1 MRQKLLFL
9 LSAAALACAPT
20 LSAFEYQGL
29 TYEPLDSEAGT
40 CAVTGSVNMASGD
53 LVLPEHPVDEEGR
66 EWTLTE
72 LQDNSFM
79 FSKDLTSVTI
89 PASVTR
95 IGEYAFAFTQLQDIF
110 IGPGVESIGTGAFS
124 DTESITK
131 FFYPSHL
138 EFSADWGTTGHFPL
152 NDEWKDT
159 IFVPYDE
166 AVTDETGC
174 AYSPDGSRLI
184 YVPSSM
190 EGDFTIPSSVS
201 TIGKGAL
208 GYCPAL
214 TSLTI
219 PASVTSVE
227 EDAFIGCDFTSV
239 NFLDWN
245 AWMNNVTLANLHSN
259 PYLNGNAYAG
269 GIPVKVSEWPEGM
282 TEIGDYVL
290 AGIKFNDD
298 IYLPSTLRRIG
309 AYSFYNQKEIFF
321 VELPASLEEIGDSA
335 FEGCELLENPLF
347 PESLHSIGNRAYAG
361 CLALNEVSLPENL
374 TGLGAYA
381 FADCT
386 NIEKANLMCALTTLE
401 AGLFYKCQYLSKVYF
416 PANVEEIGDHCFYQ
430 CMSLDEISLP
440 ASLKSIGESA
450 FMFCA
455 LNKIVLPSAL
465 TSLGKMA
472 FAYQATFYK
481 TSPVL
486 NKSLTSLSI
495 GSALETIP
503 EGAFAGHNLIQ
514 LNLSEGLKT
523 IAENA
528 FNGNSTSWPH
538 TGDGHYLNRYYH
550 EGIIATIEL
559 PSSLET
565 IAANAFANCN
575 IGEIVVNEGIKEL
588 PSGALGLP
596 TIMTLPSS
604 LTNIAS
610 GVIDPEG
617 CRLKT
622 LRVKSTNPPALAES
636 LNLPADIKDNLLLIV
651 NQGRKSYFERNA
663 RWKQIPNIME
673 DGQTDITVY
682 MTGNY
687 PITEEIRTTTSL
699 MPSTVTSMKVVGPLT
714 EADLNLVA
722 QNMISLAS
730 LDLSAATGLTQ
741 IPDRLFEGSTLHTLT
756 LPSSITHIGENAFAG
771 CGMLELTELPESL
784 VSIGDQAF
792 RGSSLISFT
801 EFPASLESIGYAAFS
816 SCIGMRNV
824 TFGTNLANISQDAF
838 KACSMLE
845 SVDLSATRLTTVES
859 GTFSGCRMLDEII
872 LPESVESVGDR
883 AFERTD
889 IRDIEFASGLSE
901 IGAGAFSDCR
911 RLVTANIPENVSL
924 ASESMFSSCTRLV
937 SASFPAGTTNVG
949 ANIFSGDNKLATIS
963 SASSTAPQAE
973 RGAFS
978 DTRTRYISL
987 IVPYDAFRAYLNAPV
1002 WGSFSTIRLG
1012 LPVTLPAEADA
1023 SAVNEDDYQDLL
1035 NEDRLEEQEE
1045 QAAIDR
1051 NTDDEEENAK
1061 ARSRSIRRAAQRAAT
1076 AEGRS
1081 FARIF
1086 NGAGLNT
1093 SSAIRIFI
1101 NPKEDATLKSV
1112 LVDGK
1117 EMIDRMEGNSLLLPA
1132 NTTGALEIIC
1142 ENGTVG
1148 IDGIGESAGDML
1160 DRNAP
1165 YTVFDLNGMSMGT
1178 DIERL
1183 PAGIYIVRQGTRI
1196 HKLAVK

>member
-1 MRQKLLFL
+1 M
-9 LSAAALACAPT
+9 
-20 LSAFEYQGL
+20 
-29 TYEPLDSEAGT
+29 
-40 CAVTGSVNMASGD
+40 VSGN
-53 LVLPEHPVDEEGR
+53 LVLPEHPIDEEGR

-72 LQDNSFM
+72 LQDHCFYSA
-79 FSKDLTSVTI
+79 LEAASVTI

-95 IGEYAFAFTQLQDIF
+95 IGDYAFAFTQLQDIF
-110 IGPGVESIGTGAFS
+110 IGPGVESIGSNAF
-124 DTESITK
+124 TETVSIKK
-131 FFYPSHL
+131 FLYPSHL
-138 EFSADWGTTGHFPL
+138 EFSADWGTTGNFVISG
-152 NDEWKDT
+152 DKWYGDWEDT
-159 IFVPYDE
+159 IFAQYDE

-184 YVPSSM
+184 YVPSAT
-190 EGDFTIPSSVS
+190 EGDFTIPSSFS

-227 EDAFIGCDFTSV
+227 EDAFKGCDFTSV
-239 NFLDWN
+239 NFLNWN

-298 IYLPSTLRRIG
+298 IYLPPTLRRIG

-321 VELPASLEEIGDSA
+321 VELPASL
-335 FEGCELLENPLF
+335 
-347 PESLHSIGNRAYAG
+347 
-361 CLALNEVSLPENL
+361 
-374 TGLGAYA
+374 
-381 FADCT
+381 
-386 NIEKANLMCALTTLE
+386 
-401 AGLFYKCQYLSKVYF
+401 
-416 PANVEEIGDHCFYQ
+416 
-430 CMSLDEISLP
+430 
-440 ASLKSIGESA
+440 KSIGESA

-455 LNKIVLPSAL
+455 LNKIALPSAL

-472 FAYQATFYK
+472 FAHQATFYK
-481 TSPVL
+481 TSPAMH
-486 NKSLTSLSI
+486 KSLTSLSI

-528 FNGNSTSWPH
+528 FNANSVCPFT
-538 TGDGHYLNRYYH
+538 DYEHYLNRSYH

-610 GVIDPEG
+610 GVVDPEG

-714 EADLNLVA
+714 EADLKLVA

-756 LPSSITHIGENAFAG
+756 IPSSITHIGENAFAG
-771 CGMLELTELPESL
+771 CRMLELTELPESL

-792 RGSSLISFT
+792 TNSSLISFT
-801 EFPASLESIGYAAFS
+801 EFPPSLESIGYAAFRG
-816 SCIGMRNV
+816 CIGMRNV

-838 KACSMLE
+838 KGCSMLE
-845 SVDLSATRLTTVES
+845 SVDLSATRLTAVES

-872 LPESVESVGDR
+872 LPESVESVGDL

-889 IRDIEFASGLSE
+889 IRDIEFASGLSA
-901 IGAGAFSDCR
+901 IGAGAFSGCR

-924 ASESMFSSCTRLV
+924 ASESMFSSCARLV

-978 DTRTRYISL
+978 DTRTRYIYL

-1023 SAVNEDDYQDLL
+1023 SSVNEDDYQDLL

-1061 ARSRSIRRAAQRAAT
+1061 ARRRSVRRAAQRAAT

-1101 NPKEDATLKSV
+1101 NPKDDATLKSV

-1148 IDGIGESAGDML
+1148 IDGIGENAGDML
-1160 DRNAP
+1160 DRHAP